1 LSKRIAKMHAAVRD
15 ARRDHLHKASTKLI
29 RENQAICVENLAV
42 SNMVKHPHLARRICD
57 AAWRELR
64 SMLEY
69 KAALYGRS
77 FAVVNRWLP
86 TSKRCSGCG
95 YTRESLPLSARALRC
110 PRCGAERDRDF
121 NAARNILAAG
131 MAQLH
136 STAGHAGMHA
146 CQAPKGAT

>member
-1 LSKRIAKMHAAVRD
+1 MHAAVRD

-95 YTRESLPLSARALRC
+95 YTRESLPLSARAWRC
-110 PRCGAERDRDF
+110 PRCGAERDRDI